1 MAWLYCR
8 SVRRAVNYLLNLSNP
23 WTAGNIDGETE
34 SLFTY
39 PSQSVDDLPPPDVDM
54 LLRASLHLF
63 RFPPY
68 FESLYYYLHR
78 YIELG
83 SRFTESKDELI
94 RTETERVSLLTQY
107 LTRMSSKLGVDGL
120 EIIIPYVLQ
129 RFTDLQISA
138 AQAAWSLFYPLS
150 QALGPAQ
157 TVRYFLPALTSL
169 FDTEE
174 TSVKYLK
181 IYHRSFIV
189 QLIVR
194 LGLETFL
201 GSFATLLVEAVAGYK
216 DFPSG
221 DATSLSSIDDV
232 VGDHNE
238 PPVIR
243 RVYESDVDLTPTD
256 DTDVGLENGN
266 RFGLYADDEE
276 TASLS
281 SVPWTDD
288 VPSDEVSQESS
299 CMVDG
304 PAVAG
309 IMHTVQSEPAR
320 LAPTSDDTS
329 SLDDFIGQPQSVVV
343 VDLCNG
349 EATVRSLAGAGD
361 QSVPTRCREFSSFC
375 RTRSSECNVSSF
387 AADTLN
393 WLSERL
399 GPVLTAKYMSR
410 NLLRML
416 TLCYCGEEQLVP
428 VTDYNGKSQH
438 FTGCVITGCYYC
450 AKINMLY
457 VSHLNDKLQAAN
469 VLCAVPLPSLLTGR
483 LLSFEHIL
491 CILCQ
496 LCAGC

>member
-1 MAWLYCR
+1 V
-8 SVRRAVNYLLNLSNP
+8 SYLLNLSNP
-23 WTAGNIDGETE
+23 WTADDIDGETGA
-34 SLFTY
+34 LFMY
-39 PSQSVDDLPPPDVDM
+39 PSQCLDGLPPPDVDM
-54 LLRASLHLF
+54 LLHAGLQLLS
-63 RFPPY
+63 FPPY

-83 SRFTESKDELI
+83 SRFAESKDELN

-120 EIIIPYVLQ
+120 ELVIPYVLQ
-129 RFTDLQISA
+129 RFTDLQVSA

-150 QALGPAQ
+150 QALGPAR

-201 GSFATLLVEAVAGYK
+201 GSFSTLLVEAVAGYK

-221 DATSLSSIDDV
+221 DATSLDSIDDV
-232 VGDHNE
+232 VGVGDHNE
-238 PPVIR
+238 TPVIR
-243 RVYESDVDLTPTD
+243 QVYESDLDLTPTD
-256 DTDVGLENGN
+256 ETDVVLENGN
-266 RFGLYADDEE
+266 TFGLYVDDEE
-276 TASLS
+276 TGSVS
-281 SVPWTDD
+281 SVPWTEG
-288 VPSDEVSQESS
+288 VPGDETSQESG
-299 CMVDG
+299 CVVDG
-304 PAVAG
+304 PSVAG
-309 IMHTVQSEPAR
+309 VMHTVQSEPAR
-320 LAPTSDDTS
+320 LGTDDAS
-329 SLDDFIGQPQSVVV
+329 LLDDFIGQPQSVVV

-361 QSVPTRCREFSSFC
+361 QSVSTRSNEFPSLC
-375 RTRSSECNVSSF
+375 RTRSAECNVSSF

-399 GPVLTAKYMSR
+399 GPVLTAKYLSR

-428 VTDYNGKSQH
+428 VTDYNGKS
-438 FTGCVITGCYYC
+438 
-450 AKINMLY
+450 
-457 VSHLNDKLQAAN
+457 
-469 VLCAVPLPSLLTGR
+469 
-483 LLSFEHIL
+483 
-491 CILCQ
+491 
-496 LCAGC
+496 

>member
-1 MAWLYCR
+1 V
-8 SVRRAVNYLLNLSNP
+8 SYLLNLSKP
-23 WTAGNIDGETE
+23 WTTDDIDRETG
-34 SLFTY
+34 SLFVY
-39 PSQSVDDLPPPDVDM
+39 PSQSLDDLPPPDVDM
-54 LLRASLHLF
+54 LLHAGLQLIC
-63 RFPPY
+63 FPPY

-83 SRFTESKDELI
+83 SHFTESKDELN
-94 RTETERVSLLTQY
+94 RTETERMSLLTQY
-107 LTRMSSKLGVDGL
+107 LTRMSSKLGIDGL
-120 EIIIPYVLQ
+120 ELLIPYILQ
-129 RFTDLQISA
+129 QFTDLQISA

-157 TVRYFLPALTSL
+157 TVKHFLPALTSL

-201 GSFATLLVEAVAGYK
+201 SSFSTLLVEAVAGYK

-221 DATSLSSIDDV
+221 DATSLDSIDEV
-232 VGDHNE
+232 VGVGDHSE
-238 PPVIR
+238 PSAVR
-243 RVYESDVDLTPTD
+243 QVYESDTDLTPTD
-256 DTDVGLENGN
+256 ETDALLENGH
-266 RFGLYADDEE
+266 RFGLYMDDEE

-281 SVPWTDD
+281 SIPWTED
-288 VPSDEVSQESS
+288 VPSDDVSQESS
-299 CMVDG
+299 CVVDG
-304 PAVAG
+304 PGVAG

-320 LAPTSDDTS
+320 LGTDDAN

-361 QSVPTRCREFSSFC
+361 QSVPNCRNELSSFC
-375 RTRSSECNVSSF
+375 RTRRSECNVSSF

-399 GPVLTAKYMSR
+399 GPVLTAKYLSR

-428 VTDYNGKSQH
+428 VTDYNGKSQL
-438 FTGCVITGCYYC
+438 FLVT
-450 AKINMLY
+450 
-457 VSHLNDKLQAAN
+457 
-469 VLCAVPLPSLLTGR
+469 
-483 LLSFEHIL
+483 
-491 CILCQ
+491 
-496 LCAGC
+496 

>member
-1 MAWLYCR
+1 MVFYCR
-8 SVRRAVNYLLNLSNP
+8 SVRRAVNYLLNLSSP
-23 WTAGNIDGETE
+23 WTADNIDRETG
-34 SLFTY
+34 SLFIY
-39 PSQSVDDLPPPDVDM
+39 PSQSVDDLPPPDVDI
-54 LLRASLHLF
+54 LLHTGLQLLC
-63 RFPPY
+63 FPTY

-83 SRFTESKDELI
+83 SRFTESKDELN

-107 LTRMSSKLGVDGL
+107 LTRMSSKLGVAGL
-120 EIIIPYVLQ
+120 ELVIPYVLQ

-157 TVRYFLPALTSL
+157 TSRHFLPALTSL

-189 QLIVR
+189 QLIIR

-201 GSFATLLVEAVAGYK
+201 GSFSTLLVEAVAGYK

-221 DATSLSSIDDV
+221 DATSLDSIDEV
-232 VGDHNE
+232 VGVGDHGE
-238 PPVIR
+238 PSVVH
-243 RVYESDVDLTPTD
+243 RVYESDTDLTPTD
-256 DTDVGLENGN
+256 ETDALLQNGN
-266 RFGLYADDEE
+266 RFGLYMDDEE

-281 SVPWTDD
+281 SIPWTEDI
-288 VPSDEVSQESS
+288 PSDETSQESS
-299 CMVDG
+299 CVVDG
-304 PAVAG
+304 PSVAG

-320 LAPTSDDTS
+320 LGNDDAN

-361 QSVPTRCREFSSFC
+361 QSVPNRRNEFSSFC
-375 RTRSSECNVSSF
+375 RRTHSSECNVSSF

-399 GPVLTAKYMSR
+399 GPVLTAKYLSR

-428 VTDYNGKSQH
+428 VTDYNGNS
-438 FTGCVITGCYYC
+438 
-450 AKINMLY
+450 
-457 VSHLNDKLQAAN
+457 
-469 VLCAVPLPSLLTGR
+469 
-483 LLSFEHIL
+483 
-491 CILCQ
+491 
-496 LCAGC
+496 

>member
-1 MAWLYCR
+1 M
-8 SVRRAVNYLLNLSNP
+8 
-23 WTAGNIDGETE
+23 
-34 SLFTY
+34 Y
-39 PSQSVDDLPPPDVDM
+39 PSQCLDDLPPPDVDM
-54 LLRASLHLF
+54 LLHAGLRLLC
-63 RFPPY
+63 FPPY

-78 YIELG
+78 YVELG
-83 SRFTESKDELI
+83 SHLTESKDELN
-94 RTETERVSLLTQY
+94 RTETERVSLLTLY

-120 EIIIPYVLQ
+120 ELVIPYVLQ

-150 QALGPAQ
+150 QAIGPAE

-201 GSFATLLVEAVAGYK
+201 GSFSTLLVEAVAGYK

-221 DATSLSSIDDV
+221 DATSLDSIDDV
-232 VGDHNE
+232 VGVGDHDE
-238 PPVIR
+238 SPVIR
-243 RVYESDVDLTPTD
+243 QVYESDLDLTPTD
-256 DTDVGLENGN
+256 ENDPVLENGN
-266 RFGLYADDEE
+266 TFGLYADDEE
-276 TASLS
+276 TGSLS

-288 VPSDEVSQESS
+288 VPSDEISQEGS
-299 CMVDG
+299 CVVDG
-304 PAVAG
+304 PSIAG

-320 LAPTSDDTS
+320 LGADDAN

-361 QSVPTRCREFSSFC
+361 QSMPTRRNEFSSFC
-375 RTRSSECNVSSF
+375 HTRSSECNVSSF

-399 GPVLTAKYMSR
+399 GPVLTAKYLSR

-428 VTDYNGKSQH
+428 VTDYNGKS
-438 FTGCVITGCYYC
+438 
-450 AKINMLY
+450 
-457 VSHLNDKLQAAN
+457 
-469 VLCAVPLPSLLTGR
+469 R
-483 LLSFEHIL
+483 LLSIT
-491 CILCQ
+491 
-496 LCAGC
+496 